1 MRRSLAVQLIA
12 TLLLTGSVWAVEV
25 KTATLLGSYAWRHN
39 ADWFGGFSALHISD
53 RGRGMVALSDRS
65 TLVTARIDRDGD
77 QIVEVKILD
86 HWPVLSSTG
95 RALPGYTGDSEGIA
109 IGPDGSYFI
118 SFEGV
123 HRVAYYSGP
132 DGKARVLPRPKA
144 FDRLDGNG
152 SFEALAI
159 DDQGRLYALTE
170 KSRTA
175 DGHIPVYRWNGQAWA
190 TPFVLPQRGRFLPV
204 AADFGPDGHLYVLER
219 SLSLIGFRSRLR
231 RWQIVGDEPRAEE
244 ILFETGTGAHDNL
257 EGLSVWRDDQ
267 GRLRAT
273 MISDDNF
280 MALQRTELVEYLL
293 PD

>member
-1 MRRSLAVQLIA
+1 MHRCFAVQLIA

-25 KTATLLGSYAWRHN
+25 KTATLSNSYAWRHT
-39 ADWFGGFSALHISD
+39 ADWFGGFSALHISED
-53 RGRGMVALSDRS
+53 GRRMVALSDRS
-65 TLVTARIDRDGD
+65 VLVTA
-77 QIVEVKILD
+77 QVEREGAKITGIEILD

-109 IGPDGSYFI
+109 VNPDGGYYI

-123 HRVAYYSGP
+123 HRVAHYSGR
-132 DGKARVLPRPKA
+132 DSKARILMRPKA
-144 FDRLDGNG
+144 FEGLNGNG

-159 DDQGRLYALTE
+159 DDQGRLYTLTE
-170 KSRTA
+170 KNRTA
-175 DGHIPVYRWNGQAWA
+175 DGDIPVYRWEDRGWS

-204 AADFGPDGHLYVLER
+204 AADFGPDGRLYVLER

-231 RWQIVGDEPRAEE
+231 RWQIEGDDPRAEE
-244 ILFETGTGAHDNL
+244 ILFETGTGTHDNL
-257 EGLSVWRDDQ
+257 EGLSIWRDAQ
-267 GRLRAT
+267 GLLRAT

-280 MALQRTELVEYLL
+280 LALQRTELVEYLL